1 MNEPRKCLG
10 ARLNEGTNPGH
21 LRTVYLLA
29 FFMIM
34 LAVGTN
40 VLQPYLLTTF
50 LKIPKSAHGGATGT
64 IQLIAEVV
72 MFIFVG
78 FWGIACDRKG
88 RRSVATWGFLI
99 MALSYVLN
107 PLSGSL
113 IVLIGFRGIYTI
125 GIAATTAVLSTVL
138 ADYVNSKDLGKA
150 NAVSGIMNG
159 FGAMVGALALGK
171 LPSLYSSL
179 GQDGVSAGW
188 SSYISVAGLCII
200 SAVVVRWGLK
210 GGVFHTGAKRVGL
223 AQITKEGIE
232 AAKRDRGVALAYA
245 AAFVAR
251 ADLVVAGLYFPLWL
265 SKHYQAALPAGATT
279 EQIDAACA
287 QGIAA
292 GGALIGIIGGAGL
305 LSAPFLG
312 IMCDR
317 INRVTALA
325 VGLALNVIGYGLIFF
340 VDDPTGGFIKIAVI
354 FIGFGQVGGTISSQ
368 VLIQQHAEPKYRGTI
383 IGFFNVWGALGIM
396 VSCWIGG
403 VMFDLI
409 RPNATFVLL
418 ALFNLVVVIAALILK
433 KRIKAPVFAE
443 VDDAP
448 IASH

>member
-10 ARLNEGTNPGH
+10 ARLNEGTNPSH

-34 LAVGTN
+34 VAVGTN

-50 LKIPKSAHGGATGT
+50 LEYPKSAHGGATGT

-99 MALSYVLN
+99 MALSFVLN

-138 ADYVNSKDLGKA
+138 ADYANSKDLGKA
-150 NAVSGIMNG
+150 NAISGIMNG

-245 AAFVAR
+245 AA
-251 ADLVVAGLYFPLWL
+251 
-265 SKHYQAALPAGATT
+265 
-279 EQIDAACA
+279 CA

-305 LSAPFLG
+305 LSAPFIG

-325 VGLALNVIGYGLIFF
+325 VGLAFNVIGYGLIFF

-383 IGFFNVWGALGIM
+383 IGFFNV
-396 VSCWIGG
+396 
-403 VMFDLI
+403 
-409 RPNATFVLL
+409 
-418 ALFNLVVVIAALILK
+418 
-433 KRIKAPVFAE
+433 
-443 VDDAP
+443 
-448 IASH
+448 